1 MSSSSSAS
9 SSASSSS
16 SSSSSLPTLRATST
30 TQATANTAEL
40 NSSVDDSLRTVCKAY
55 KTCSDSCHRLR
66 YRVNLN
72 ESCRVNDILPP
83 NLRMALSPTNYPSWV
98 SPILVSEANA
108 QEQAIHQE
116 YLRAVQAVRSN
127 LLINSL
133 TEAENMMSLWSTP
146 EYVHTALLQAGMH
159 ASDLQFAETIDK
171 FQQFHTAQA
180 LRQDRLAERL
190 SSKSNKRQRVN
201 SNEASDTEMTQ
212 GDHVHSLPPQPKIVR
227 AKSPTRAIL
236 PPIANAQH
244 SSMAKQLQALAV
256 SVKELEQQFR
266 GTFIGVKRATTPSPQ
281 RTRSSLKHLS
291 PLPSVPTAPFPY
303 LHSAPL
309 PPTQSIQ
316 QGTFPTTF
324 PGYQHWP
331 QGPAFHQH
339 PLASQYQQPDQFN
352 HLQPHFQPF
361 MPTYGTQFPSYQQG
375 PYQYPLPPVSTFRT
389 SENRGTVIDPRRV
402 RNNLGS
408 KEQRLRF
415 NTNKNGANAPI

>member
-30 TQATANTAEL
+30 TQAIANTAEL

-83 NLRMALSPTNYPSWV
+83 NLRMTLSPTNYPSWV
-98 SPILVSEANA
+98 SPILVSEANT
-108 QEQAIHQE
+108 QEQIIHEQ

-146 EYVHTALLQAGMH
+146 EYVHSALQQAGMH

-171 FQQFHTAQA
+171 FQQFHAAQA

-201 SNEASDTEMTQ
+201 SNEASDT
-212 GDHVHSLPPQPKIVR
+212 DVSRRSR
-227 AKSPTRAIL
+227 AF
-236 PPIANAQH
+236 
-244 SSMAKQLQALAV
+244 SS
-256 SVKELEQQFR
+256 
-266 GTFIGVKRATTPSPQ
+266 
-281 RTRSSLKHLS
+281 SSC
-291 PLPSVPTAPFPY
+291 
-303 LHSAPL
+303 
-309 PPTQSIQ
+309 
-316 QGTFPTTF
+316 
-324 PGYQHWP
+324 
-331 QGPAFHQH
+331 
-339 PLASQYQQPDQFN
+339 
-352 HLQPHFQPF
+352 
-361 MPTYGTQFPSYQQG
+361 
-375 PYQYPLPPVSTFRT
+375 
-389 SENRGTVIDPRRV
+389 RV
-402 RNNLGS
+402 
-408 KEQRLRF
+408 
-415 NTNKNGANAPI
+415 